1 MNEPTG
7 GASYVLFLLLNKI
20 IRFGVL
26 VFPRSSM
33 PERLKLTLAAVIICS
48 RIKARNKERH
58 TLSVGCL

>member
-1 MNEPTG
+1 MNSLEEP
-7 GASYVLFLLLNKI
+7 ASYVLFLFQNKI

-58 TLSVGCL
+58 TSSVGCL